1 MKHVLVV
8 GGSGMLADVSLWLNN
23 QGYHVSVIAR
33 NPHRLKKLIDKVP
46 HKNKITAISVDYN
59 NDEWLRKE
67 IISTVIKNG
76 KIDTVIAWI
85 HSYAENALEIICKEV
100 SNGRNEWNLFH
111 VLGSR
116 SNLIE
121 IQKNVPISENC
132 SYHQVQLGFILEDSY
147 SRWLTD
153 QEISEGVIESI
164 SKNKKLHIVGNIEPW
179 DKRPS

>member
-76 KIDTVIAWI
+76 KI
-85 HSYAENALEIICKEV
+85 ENALEIICKEV
-100 SNGRNEWNLFH
+100 SNGSDEWNLFH
-111 VLGSR
+111 VLGSS

-132 SYHQVQLGFILEDSY
+132 SYHQIQLGFILEDSY

-164 SKNKKLHIVGNIEPW
+164 SKNKQLHIVGNIEPW